1 MAVYT
6 INSFRNGID
15 YYRKETQ
22 RKFEFI
28 ETIVKKRNEKITM
41 EKAGMYVRLFFKEN
55 TTGSVRCGRGE
66 RKDTDGIKAEG
77 VYGNGNGNFFSI
89 R

>member
-1 MAVYT
+1 MSVFFSKKTQQGVY
-6 INSFRNGID
+6 
-15 YYRKETQ
+15 
-22 RKFEFI
+22 
-28 ETIVKKRNEKITM
+28 
-41 EKAGMYVRLFFKEN
+41 AA
-55 TTGSVRCGRGE
+55 GRGE

>member
-1 MAVYT
+1 
-6 INSFRNGID
+6 
-15 YYRKETQ
+15 
-22 RKFEFI
+22 
-28 ETIVKKRNEKITM
+28 
-41 EKAGMYVRLFFKEN
+41 MYVRLFFKEN
-55 TTGSVRCGRGE
+55 TTGSVRSGRGE

>member
-1 MAVYT
+1 MSVFFSKKTQQGVYAA
-6 INSFRNGID
+6 
-15 YYRKETQ
+15 E
-22 RKFEFI
+22 E
-28 ETIVKKRNEKITM
+28 VK
-41 EKAGMYVRLFFKEN
+41 
-55 TTGSVRCGRGE
+55 

>member
-1 MAVYT
+1 MSVFF
-6 INSFRNGID
+6 S
-15 YYRKETQ
+15 KKTQ
-22 RKFEFI
+22 Q
-28 ETIVKKRNEKITM
+28 
-41 EKAGMYVRLFFKEN
+41 
-55 TTGSVRCGRGE
+55 SVRCGRGE

>member
-1 MAVYT
+1 MSVFF
-6 INSFRNGID
+6 S
-15 YYRKETQ
+15 
-22 RKFEFI
+22 
-28 ETIVKKRNEKITM
+28 KK
-41 EKAGMYVRLFFKEN
+41 N

-89 R
+89 RKNAALFIPSQSCAFATNVFFTFSHL

>member
-1 MAVYT
+1 MSV
-6 INSFRNGID
+6 FF
-15 YYRKETQ
+15 Q
-22 RKFEFI
+22 RKHN
-28 ETIVKKRNEKITM
+28 R
-41 EKAGMYVRLFFKEN
+41 
-55 TTGSVRCGRGE
+55 SVRCGRGE

>member
-1 MAVYT
+1 M
-6 INSFRNGID
+6 
-15 YYRKETQ
+15 
-22 RKFEFI
+22 
-28 ETIVKKRNEKITM
+28 KRENNHGE
-41 EKAGMYVRLFFKEN
+41 GGHVCPSFFKEN

>member
-1 MAVYT
+1 MSV
-6 INSFRNGID
+6 FF
-15 YYRKETQ
+15 Q
-22 RKFEFI
+22 RKHNREC
-28 ETIVKKRNEKITM
+28 TLRKR
-41 EKAGMYVRLFFKEN
+41 
-55 TTGSVRCGRGE
+55 E